1 MKKNTP
7 ISTIMTKNIV
17 YVKTSQNL
25 NDAYQLIKDKKIR
38 HLPVVS
44 GDKVVGI
51 LSKTDIDKASFI
63 NASVDK
69 EDFDTTVFEY
79 LQIEQVMSTH
89 LKTVQENDT
98 IYDTAVLIAQ
108 NEFHAVPV
116 LREDTLVGIVTST
129 DLIKYLIDSF

>member
-116 LREDTLVGIVTST
+116 LRGDTLVGIVTST